1 MSSSETDNKLD
12 FLIRE
17 EKPDGT
23 THVRPRFDFPLNSIF
38 SYMSKEDKQK
48 LLKKSEE
55 EQIVELKYLYR
66 IEFNALPPAH
76 KEGIL
81 KKLTYDNSKYDTYG
95 IAEMVKEASP
105 KSPQFS
111 PISPPMPP
119 KSSHVSPISPPMP
132 PKALS
137 QIFEKKSEKTNPR
150 QQLLLISKQLL
161 DSSQGKYANYEM
173 EAKFGTRGIKP
184 LTKMDYDNVVKK
196 LKDMGFTPNNAN
208 GHYTLKI
215 QPEFLDFKTGEFRS
229 SGDIDRF
236 RIEIDGLT
244 NIQEYCRTNSLEHI
258 INTKSA
264 VDVKILKK
272 QDVKIGDMPIRS
284 AEFDDFN
291 FRVTYKLEETISK
304 TGKIGQELIQNW
316 NKSKKIFRYI
326 KRISFVNPAF
336 PFWIDMSI
344 VRSSSKDASGRLT
357 KTYNI
362 QDSNV
367 FQNNETYEVEIEV
380 KNVEAKMAYNSPE
393 ALTRGVEHIAKIVL
407 SGLQLTNFPCS
418 YTEQKKTIMSYM
430 RLIHESDFKKK
441 NLEYVPKE
449 RVYPKDFIGPSSM
462 TLQIKNISPINPDMN
477 IPNITAPYSYVVTDK
492 ADGDRHLLYVN
503 GEGRIYL
510 INTNMNV
517 IFTGART
524 NTKECF
530 NSLLDGELIL
540 HDKSIRQFI
549 NTFAAFDIYFVNGRD
564 VRARPFVE
572 VQTKDVKYFAEG
584 CRLPMLKEFVK
595 FLKPI
600 SIISK
605 SDAKAERSAKSVLEM
620 FKDENKSP
628 ITIISKSFYPRFKA
642 KSKEIDNDEP
652 DLPDNYNIFEACN
665 YIQQRIVSGL
675 YNYNT
680 DGLIFTPTLLG
691 VGSNRFLEAGP
702 LKKITWDHSFKWKPP
717 QYNTI
722 DFLVTTKKG
731 ADGND
736 IITPIFESGTNFYE
750 TTQFNQYKT
759 LILKVGFDEKRH
771 GYINPCQ
778 DVLDDKL
785 PQAKESDNEDNY
797 RPVQFYPSEPY
808 DTMAGMCNVML
819 EADVTNNPQMFTI
832 DRQTFADNTIVEFAY
847 NPNNSGMW
855 KWEPLRVRYDK
866 TADFKQ
872 GHNSFGNDY
881 STANNNW
888 YSIHNPVTEYMI
900 ATGQGI
906 PSEEISSDI
915 YYNNMTSEKLTNG
928 MRDFHNLLVKKVL
941 IQSVSRKGNTLID
954 YACGKGGDFPKWIAA
969 NLSFVFGIDI
979 SKDNIE
985 NRINGACARFL
996 NYKKDFKQMPYALFV
1011 NGNSSQNIRSGQAML
1026 SDKAIAITK
1035 AIFGTNA
1042 ADQKLG
1048 PAVARQHGKG
1058 ADGFNVSSC
1067 QFALHYM
1074 FENNVTFYNFVRNL
1088 AECTRINGYFIATSY
1103 DGKSVFKM
1111 LSKKEQGES
1120 VDIYKDDVKVWSVAK
1135 DYDAVSFADDDS
1147 SLGYQ
1152 ISVYQDSINQTLPEY
1167 LVNFDFFVAAMEKYG
1182 FQLIKRDEAK
1192 SLGLP
1197 EGSGMFIELYNMM
1210 MDNIKRNPSISKD
1223 YGDAPN
1229 MTKYEK
1235 DISFLNRYF
1244 VFKKVAERNVEKLT
1258 NTILGKLP
1266 SELSFEL
1273 DNTIAASKAVAEED
1287 KVIEKRKARPLKKKI
1302 TLIEATEAV
1311 DEPIEV
1317 EAQVEIEVT
1326 KTKPKPKAKASTK
1339 KVGEEPGVNAE
1350 TKKTSR
1356 KAKPK
1361 QVEFEIADE
1370 P

>member
-17 EKPDGT
+17 ERPDGT
-23 THVRPRFDFPLNSIF
+23 IHVRPRFDFPLNSIF
-38 SYMSKEDKQK
+38 SFMSKEDKK
-48 LLKKSEE
+48 NLLKKSED
-55 EQIVELKYLYR
+55 EQINELKELYR
-66 IEFNALPPAH
+66 IEFDARPSSQQ
-76 KEGIL
+76 EGIL
-81 KKLTYDNSKYDTYG
+81 KKLTYNNSTYDTYG
-95 IAEMVKEASP
+95 IAEMVKIKDASP
-105 KSPQFS
+105 KMIES
-111 PISPPMPP
+111 IK
-119 KSSHVSPISPPMP
+119 KSSEKVP
-132 PKALS
+132 
-137 QIFEKKSEKTNPR
+137 QILEKKTDKNQSR

-173 EAKFGTRGIKP
+173 EVKFGTKGIKP
-184 LTKMDYDNVVKK
+184 LTKMDYDNVVRK
-196 LKDMGFTPNNAN
+196 LKDLGFTTTTAN
-208 GHYTLKI
+208 GYYTLKI

-236 RIEIDGLT
+236 RIEIEGLT
-244 NIQEYCRTNSLEHI
+244 NIQEYCRTNNLEHI
-258 INTKSA
+258 INTKTA
-264 VDVKILKK
+264 HDVKIMKK
-272 QDVKIGDMPIRS
+272 QDVKIGDVSIRS
-284 AEFDDFN
+284 ADFDDFN
-291 FRVTYKLEETISK
+291 FRVTYKVEETISK
-304 TGKIGQELIQNW
+304 TGKVGQELISNW
-316 NKSKKIFRYI
+316 NKSRKIFRYI
-326 KRISFVNPAF
+326 KRISFSNPAF
-336 PFWIDMSI
+336 PFYIDMSI
-344 VRSSSKDASGRLT
+344 VRSSSRDASGRLI

-367 FQNNETYEVEIEV
+367 FQNNETYEIEIEV
-380 KNVEAKMAYNSPE
+380 RNVEAKLAYNSPE
-393 ALTRGVEHIAKIVL
+393 ALTRGVEHISKIVL

-418 YTEQKKTIMSYM
+418 YSEQKKTISSYM
-430 RLIHESDFKKK
+430 RLVHEDDFKKR
-441 NLEYVPKE
+441 NLEYISKE

-477 IPNITAPYSYVVTDK
+477 VPNITAPYSYVVTDK

-524 NTKECF
+524 NAQECF

-540 HDKSIRQFI
+540 HDKINRAFI
-549 NTFAAFDIYFVNGRD
+549 NTFAAFDIYFVSGRD

-584 CRLPMLKEFVK
+584 CRLPILKDFVK
-595 FLKPI
+595 LLKPI

-605 SDAKAERSAKSVLEM
+605 STRDVERGAKSIMEM

-628 ITIISKSFYPRFKA
+628 ITIVSKSFYPRFKSR
-642 KSKEIDNDEP
+642 SKEPDKDEP
-652 DLPDNYNIFEACN
+652 DVLDNYNIFEACN
-665 YIQQRIVSGL
+665 YIQQRIISGL

-702 LKKITWDHSFKWKPP
+702 LKKITWEHSFKWKPP
-717 QYNTI
+717 EFNTI

-736 IITPIFESGTNFYE
+736 IITPIFEQGTNFYE

-778 DVLDDKL
+778 EVLDDKL
-785 PQAKESDNEDNY
+785 PQAKEGDNEDNY
-797 RPVQFYPSEPY
+797 RPVQFYPSDPY
-808 DTMAGMCNVML
+808 DPQAGICNIML
-819 EADVTNNPQMFTI
+819 EPDTTNNPQMFTI
-832 DRQTFADNTIVEFAY
+832 DREIFADNTIVEFTY
-847 NPNNSGMW
+847 NLEKPGMW

-888 YSIHNPVTEYMI
+888 YSIHNPITEYMI
-900 ATGQGI
+900 GTGKDI
-906 PSEEISSDI
+906 PSEEISSDV
-915 YYNNMTSEKLTNG
+915 YYNNMTSEKLTIG
-928 MRDFHNLLVKKVL
+928 LRDFHNLLVKKVL

-996 NYKKDFKQMPYALFV
+996 NYRRDFKQMPYALFV

-1048 PAVARQHGKG
+1048 PAVTRQHGKG

-1088 AECTRINGYFIATSY
+1088 AECTKINGYFIATSY

-1120 VDIYKDDVKVWSVAK
+1120 VDIYNDDKKVWSVTK
-1135 DYDAVSFADDDS
+1135 DYDAVSFPDDDS

-1152 ISVYQDSINQTLPEY
+1152 ISVYQDSINQSLPEY
-1167 LVNFDFFVAAMEKYG
+1167 LVNFDFFVEAMEKYG
-1182 FQLIKRDEAK
+1182 FQLVKRDEAK

-1210 MDNIKRNPSISKD
+1210 MDNIKRNPISAKD
-1223 YGDAPN
+1223 YGHASN

-1244 VFKKVAERNVEKLT
+1244 VFKKIADRNVEKLT
-1258 NTILGKLP
+1258 NVILGKM
-1266 SELSFEL
+1266 SSTLSFEL
-1273 DNTIAASKAVAEED
+1273 DNTNAAVKAIDEED

-1311 DEPIEV
+1311 DELSN
-1317 EAQVEIEVT
+1317 ATQVTATQVTEIA
-1326 KTKPKPKAKASTK
+1326 KPKSKAKATTK
-1339 KVGEEPGVNAE
+1339 KVSEEPGIE
-1350 TKKTSR
+1350 PKKTSR

-1361 QVEFEIADE
+1361 QVEFDIAE
-1370 P
+1370 EEV